1 MQSFYGKTAVVTG
14 AASGI
19 GRAIAK
25 RCAQYDMKV
34 VLADIDQSALNKTEN
49 DLRSVGADVSK
60 PDDVETL
67 AQKTLYHFGNG

>member
-25 RCAQYDMKV
+25 RCAQYDMRV

-49 DLRSVGADVSK
+49 DLMQSLENKNYITIIKESLK
-60 PDDVETL
+60 SSIYQLT
-67 AQKTLYHFGNG
+67 

>member
-25 RCAQYDMKV
+25 RCAQYDMRV
-34 VLADIDQSALNKTEN
+34 VLADIDQSAQMFPNQTMWK
-49 DLRSVGADVSK
+49 R
-60 PDDVETL
+60 
-67 AQKTLYHFGNG
+67 